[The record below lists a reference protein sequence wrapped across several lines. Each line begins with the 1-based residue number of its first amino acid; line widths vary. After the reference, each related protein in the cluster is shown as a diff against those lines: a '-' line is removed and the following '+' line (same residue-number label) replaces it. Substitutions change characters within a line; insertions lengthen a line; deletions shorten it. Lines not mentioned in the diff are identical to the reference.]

1 MFGLLLKASQ
11 SVGMAL
17 LLFLSKA
24 TDDDNRIEATTL

>member
-11 SVGMAL
+11 SVGVAL

-24 TDDDNRIEATTL
+24 TDDERIEATTL

>member
-11 SVGMAL
+11 SVGVAH

-24 TDDDNRIEATTL
+24 TDDDHIEATTL